1 MSRKYRAEDEICAC
15 KYSQGQ
21 VDCTRGER
29 GNNCDRCGWNPD
41 VAKKRVAKTKRNWL
55 LQSVG
60 LIKGENDGTV

>member
-1 MSRKYRAEDEICAC
+1 MARKYRAEDEICAC

-29 GNNCDRCGWNPD
+29 GVSCDKCGWNPA
-41 VAKKRVAKTKRNWL
+41 VAEKRVKRVKRNWL

-60 LIKGENDGTV
+60 LVKDGNR